1 MSTVTHI
8 RVDMIKPQGLMEEN
22 REISALLHLIDDPD
36 VEVFTTV
43 SERIV
48 SLGKEII
55 PNLENLWENTPAEE
69 VQERIEMLI
78 HRLHFDDLRQ
88 DLLDWHRDDTV
99 DLLTGCLLVARY
111 RYPDLQTTP
120 VLQEIEKFRR
130 NIWLE
135 LNSYLT
141 ALEQVNVVNKILF
154 SYHKLK
160 GVEIAYTHQEEFLMN
175 KVIET
180 RRGNP
185 ITNGILYQY
194 LCQMLDI
201 PVKVINVPRQYI
213 LAYFDTTPEY
223 FQENPSAHRIHFYI
237 DPMTGQ
243 VYTQKDVDN
252 YYERINTKP
261 MASHFRPMSHRR
273 MIQFLLEE
281 YAKCFDDQENW
292 YKKEELM
299 RLSEILSAPAGE

>member
-1 MSTVTHI
+1 
-8 RVDMIKPQGLMEEN
+8 MEEN
-22 REISALLHLIDDPD
+22 KEISALLHLIDDPD
-36 VEVFTTV
+36 EEVFSTV

-69 VQERIEMLI
+69 VQERIELLI
-78 HRLHFDDLRQ
+78 HRLHFDELQMDLREWHHQ
-88 DLLDWHRDDTV
+88 ESPDLLD
-99 DLLTGCLLVARY
+99 GALLVSRY
-111 RYPDLQTTP
+111 KFPDLQTP
-120 VLQEIEKFRR
+120 SVVAEIEKFRR

-160 GVEIAYTHQEEFLMN
+160 GVEISYTHQEEFLLN
-175 KVIET
+175 KVVET
-180 RRGNP
+180 RRGNS

-201 PVKVINVPRQYI
+201 PVKVIHIPRQYI
-213 LAYFDTTPEY
+213 LAYFDNSPDYFRTTTPE
-223 FQENPSAHRIHFYI
+223 HKIHFFI

-252 YYERINTKP
+252 YFARINATPSANYFKP
-261 MASHFRPMSHRR
+261 MSNRR
-273 MIQFLLEE
+273 IIHFLLNE
-281 YAKCFDDQENW
+281 YSKCFDDAPNA
-292 YKKEELM
+292 YKKEELV
-299 RLSEILSAPAGE
+299 RLSDILVS

>member
-1 MSTVTHI
+1 MD
-8 RVDMIKPQGLMEEN
+8 RIKPWDLMEEN

-36 VEVFTTV
+36 DEVFTTV

-48 SLGKEII
+48 SLGKDII
-55 PNLENLWENTPAEE
+55 PNLENLWENTPAED
-69 VQERIEMLI
+69 VQERIELLI
-78 HRLHFDDLRQ
+78 HRLHYDDLRH
-88 DLLDWHRDDTV
+88 DLTDWHRDDAL
-99 DLLTGCLLVARY
+99 DLLAGALLVARY
-111 RYPDLQTTP
+111 KYPDLQTMP
-120 VLQEIEKFRR
+120 VVQEIEKFRR

-160 GVEIAYTHQEEFLMN
+160 GVEISYTHQEEFLMN

-213 LAYFDTTPEY
+213 LAYFDTTPDY
-223 FQENPSAHRIHFYI
+223 FQDDPSPNKIHFYI

-252 YYERINTKP
+252 YYERLNMKP
-261 MASHFRPMSHRR
+261 AASHFKPMSHRR
-273 MIQFLLEE
+273 MIRFLLEE
-281 YAKCFDDQENW
+281 YAKCFDDPQNG
-292 YKKEELM
+292 YKKEELL
-299 RLSEILSAPAGE
+299 RLSEILSGPNGD